1 MEFMENWEKT
11 KERFDAFWQGE
22 LLDRCMIAVCAP
34 RKTGWKSA
42 YPFPDDPK
50 EQESW
55 WLDGE
60 YVFKRQW
67 EYINNT
73 AYFGDAFPHLTLNTG
88 TAGQIV
94 KLKGVK
100 CSYAPETVWFE
111 PVIHDI
117 EYDKIAIDNNS
128 WLYRKTIEL
137 AKYLSGEAR
146 GRVLVTKPDA
156 GGNLD
161 ALAHMRGSENLLM
174 DLLSEPEWVHASLE
188 TIQTAWESF
197 MDECFEITKNNNEGA
212 GAIGWM
218 NLWAG
223 GKLCHIQ
230 SDFSVMISS
239 ELFDEFVKPEL
250 LAQAAWGVRSIY
262 HVDGQ
267 EQIRHLDTI
276 LSIDSLDAIQWTS
289 VAGQPSPVEFI
300 PQLKRIQAA
309 GKRLVVYPGTANE
322 IQILLTELSSKGLLL
337 SFNAN
342 SSDEAQYAIKLA
354 EKLSHE

>member
-1 MEFMENWEKT
+1 
-11 KERFDAFWQGE
+11 
-22 LLDRCMIAVCAP
+22 
-34 RKTGWKSA
+34 
-42 YPFPDDPK
+42 
-50 EQESW
+50 
-55 WLDGE
+55 
-60 YVFKRQW
+60 
-67 EYINNT
+67 
-73 AYFGDAFPHLTLNTG
+73 
-88 TAGQIV
+88 
-94 KLKGVK
+94 
-100 CSYAPETVWFE
+100 
-111 PVIHDI
+111 
-117 EYDKIAIDNNS
+117 
-128 WLYRKTIEL
+128 
-137 AKYLSGEAR
+137 
-146 GRVLVTKPDA
+146 
-156 GGNLD
+156 
-161 ALAHMRGSENLLM
+161 
-174 DLLSEPEWVHASLE
+174 
-188 TIQTAWESF
+188 
-197 MDECFEITKNNNEGA
+197 
-212 GAIGWM
+212 M